1 MNTVR
6 FQNGTIGRIFKRF
19 HYWLNCLG
27 ILLFTLA
34 LTSCSSVHLPGS
46 PPKAQVTSAQLNAA
60 AAGPVTSSVLQ
71 AQVMRF
77 ADTYV
82 ALVSQACDDIS
93 AGTTNTD
100 FRIAALRWKL
110 QQGTAAYNDA
120 TGDNPSMNALDML
133 VLATMAQN
141 VIEDYGLPTYGK
153 KVQPLLDAQ
162 TTMESNAWNMA
173 ESILTPAQQKELRA
187 LILQWRQKNPNQTD
201 IGPVRFREF
210 AAALGQA
217 PKQSGVVPTSIFS
230 LLYLNPLSGLDPTTA
245 AIEGI
250 RELGER
256 TVYYTQRMP
265 QLLNWQTQL
274 LVYQLAG
281 QPQSAQVLA
290 DINRLSLSSAVF
302 AQTAQQLPQLINDQ
316 RQAAIQ
322 QILDGI
328 TTQENK
334 SGELVTNTRL
344 TLDSLAV
351 AATNVNT
358 AIQSLTAFVEFVT
371 PTNSSSETVS
381 TNSSPP
387 FNVLDYGK
395 AATQVGAMAN
405 HLQELLATVNQTTP
419 QMQKISDQMTANADH
434 VVHHAFVMGLVL
446 IIVLLAGSV
455 VAALAYRILVKKI
468 VGGGNKA
475 PEQKS

>member
-1 MNTVR
+1 MNTAR
-6 FQNGTIGRIFKRF
+6 FQNGTVGRIFKYL
-19 HYWLNCLG
+19 HYSFG
-27 ILLFTLA
+27 SVVILSFTLA

-46 PPKAQVTSAQLNAA
+46 PPKAQVSSAQLNAA
-60 AAGPVTSSVLQ
+60 ATGPVTSSVLQ

-93 AGTTNTD
+93 AGTTNAD
-100 FRIAALRWKL
+100 LRVAALRWKL
-110 QQGTAAYNDA
+110 QQATAAYNDA
-120 TGDNPSMNALDML
+120 TGDNPSVNALDIL

-141 VIEDYGLPTYGK
+141 VVEDYGLPTYGK
-153 KVQPLLDAQ
+153 KVEPLLDAQ

-173 ESILTPAQQKELRA
+173 ESILTPAQQKELRT
-187 LILQWRQKNPNQTD
+187 LIVQWRQKNPRQTD

-217 PKQSGVVPTSIFS
+217 PKQATVVPTSLFS

-256 TVYYTQRMP
+256 TVYYSQRMP
-265 QLLNWQTQL
+265 QLLSWQTQL

-281 QPQSAQVLA
+281 QPQSVQMLA
-290 DINRLSLSSAVF
+290 DINRLSLSTAVF

-328 TTQENK
+328 VAQENK
-334 SGELVTNTRL
+334 SGELVTNTRM

-351 AATNVNT
+351 AATNINT
-358 AIQSLTAFVEFVT
+358 AIQSLTTFVEYVS
-371 PTNSSSETVS
+371 PTNSSPATTS

-395 AATQVGAMAN
+395 AATQIGAAAN

-434 VVHHAFVMGLVL
+434 VVHHVFVMGLIL

-455 VAALAYRILVKKI
+455 IAALVYRILVNKMA
-468 VGGGNKA
+468 GGSKP
-475 PEQKS
+475 PEQKI

>member
-1 MNTVR
+1 MNTAR
-6 FQNGTIGRIFKRF
+6 FQNGTVGRFFNRF
-19 HYWLNCLG
+19 HSWFNCLVV
-27 ILLFTLA
+27 LSFALT
-34 LTSCSSVHLPGS
+34 LTSCSSVRLPGS
-46 PPKAQVTSAQLNAA
+46 VPKAQVTAAQLSAA
-60 AAGPVTSSVLQ
+60 SSGPVTASVLQ

-82 ALVSQACDDIS
+82 ALISQACDDIS
-93 AGTTNTD
+93 AETTNTD
-100 FRIAALRWKL
+100 CRIAALRWKL

-153 KVQPLLDAQ
+153 KVHPLLDAQ

-173 ESILTPAQQKELRA
+173 ESILTPAQQKELRT
-187 LILQWRQKNPNQTD
+187 LISQWRQKNPNQTD

-210 AAALGQA
+210 AAALGQT

-256 TVYYTQRMP
+256 TVYYSQRMP
-265 QLLNWQTQL
+265 QLLSWQTQL

-281 QPQSAQVLA
+281 QPQSVQILA
-290 DINRLSLSSAVF
+290 DLNHLSASSAIF

-328 TTQENK
+328 VAQENK
-334 SGELVTNTRL
+334 STELLTNTRL
-344 TLDSLAV
+344 TLDSMAV
-351 AATNVNT
+351 AATNINT
-358 AIQSLTAFVEFVT
+358 AIQSLTTFVEYVS
-371 PTNSSSETVS
+371 PTNSTPETTS
-381 TNSSPP
+381 TNNSPP

-395 AATQVGAMAN
+395 AATQIGAAAN

-434 VVHHAFVMGLVL
+434 VVHHAFVMGLIL

-455 VAALAYRILVKKI
+455 IAALVYRILVNKMA
-468 VGGGNKA
+468 GGSKP
-475 PEQKS
+475 PEQKT